1 MPSTVN
7 SNSFKRNIWYTLSLL
22 VILVCTF
29 TLSVIAEKTIDAANE
44 QRLNSFLLADEL
56 RQSSDDLTRMAQL
69 YVVSGDRRQSQYYQ
83 DILDIRDGKKPRPVN
98 YGGIYWDLVLATG
111 TPPTAE
117 SKRTK
122 PLLELMR
129 EAGFTEQELSVLS
142 KAKVF
147 SDRLTQT
154 EREAMQLRQS
164 ENGKEKASQMLHDFA
179 YLNAKAAIMKPIDDF
194 YGLMTART
202 NNAVSNAEHRALLI
216 RILFIGLAVLSLLML
231 YRTSRALRVIMGGS
245 VGEVHE
251 EITRIGNGDF
261 SKPLAVTESL
271 QGSVLARLAEMQSKL
286 KQITDQHQSAQA
298 ELRQSEVN
306 LKIAQQLA
314 QIGNWDINRST
325 GEVIWSDE
333 VYRIYEVTPDT
344 FTPSAH
350 SFVDATHPDDR
361 VLLSRRYNDAIE
373 NKTAYEI
380 TRRLLLKDGQIK
392 YVNERGKPFYQ
403 EDGHV
408 LHLIGTVQDVTASKL
423 SELALKRLNRDLRL
437 LSDCNMALV
446 RAEDEHTLL
455 NEISRLCV
463 ESGGYLMAWVGYAEY
478 DDART
483 VKPVAQSGYENGYL
497 DGINISW
504 GGNALGSGP
513 VGSAIRTGEPTT
525 IQNVLTD
532 ERMRPWR
539 TAAIQRGYRSSIGLP
554 LIHNEH
560 TIGALTLYSSEAN
573 AFDAEEIRLLM
584 ELANDLAFGIINL
597 RTRAAHAE
605 AKLKLDFLANFDS
618 LTHLPNRTLLQ
629 DRFEHA
635 AMIAD
640 NENTMVSLLYLDLDH
655 FKHINDS
662 LGYATGD
669 RVLIKVVERLRQCI
683 PETATISRL
692 SGDEFVVLLA
702 GKRDAIG
709 VAGMANTISDIFID
723 PVDIDGNTLNIS
735 CSIGIGL
742 YPEDGK
748 DFDTLLK
755 HTHAA
760 VDSAKEAG
768 RNTYCF
774 FSHEMNSGLTEQ
786 IRLTGGLVHALRNQ
800 EFRIHYQPQSDIH
813 SGKIIGAE
821 ALLRWQHPVDGLIS
835 PGKFISLAERSG
847 HIVPIGEWVLNEA
860 CRQAVSWL
868 RDHPDAPVVA
878 VNLSALQF
886 KRGKILDV
894 VANALTKSG
903 LPPHQLEL
911 ELTESILLQDVGAT
925 INILHGLKNL
935 GVKLSIDDFGTGYS
949 SLSYLKQL
957 AVDKLKIDQS
967 FVRDMLTSAD
977 GAAIVK
983 TIIQLGHN
991 LQLTVIAE
999 GVETK
1004 EQLACLNEYGCD
1016 EVQGYLLSHPL
1027 PADELSRLLTER
1039 SGTLTVD

>member
-7 SNSFKRNIWYTLSLL
+7 SYSFQRHIWYTLSLL

-29 TLSVIAEKTIDAANE
+29 TLSVISEKTIDAENE
-44 QRLNSFLLADEL
+44 QRLMSFMLADEL

-69 YVVSGDRRQSQYYQ
+69 YVASGDPREQQYYQ

-111 TPPTAE
+111 KSPTPDSPQ
-117 SKRTK
+117 KK

-129 EAGFTEQELSVLS
+129 DAGFTSEELNTLS
-142 KAKVF
+142 EAKVF

-154 EREAMQLRQS
+154 EREAMRLRQS
-164 ENGKEKASQMLHDFA
+164 ENGKERAIQMLHDAA
-179 YLNAKAAIMKPIDDF
+179 YLNAKADIMKPIEHF
-194 YGLMTART
+194 YDLMTTRT
-202 NNAVSNAEHRALLI
+202 NNAVRSAERRALFI
-216 RILFIGLAVLSLLML
+216 RIVFIGLALLLLLML
-231 YRTSRALRVIMGGS
+231 YRTSRALRIIMGGAVS
-245 VGEVHE
+245 EVHA
-251 EITRIGNGDF
+251 EITRIGTGDF
-261 SKPLAVTESL
+261 SKPLSVKERIP
-271 QGSVLARLAEMQSKL
+271 GSVLSRLAEMQNKL
-286 KQITDQHQSAQA
+286 KQITDQHQQAQA
-298 ELRQSEVN
+298 ELSQSEAN

-314 QIGNWDINRST
+314 QIGNWDISRDT
-325 GEVIWSDE
+325 GLVFWSDE
-333 VYRIYEVTPDT
+333 VYRIFEVSPDT
-344 FTPSAH
+344 FTPSES
-350 SFVDATHPDDR
+350 SFVEATHPDDR
-361 VLLSRRYNDAIE
+361 TLLSTTYNDVIQ

-380 TRRLLLKDGQIK
+380 TRRLLLKNGQIK
-392 YVNERGKPFYQ
+392 YINERGKPVYQ
-403 EDGHV
+403 EDGH
-408 LHLIGTVQDVTASKL
+408 LLRLIGTVQDVTASKL

-483 VKPVAQSGYENGYL
+483 VKPVARSGYENGYL
-497 DGINISW
+497 DGITISW
-504 GGNALGSGP
+504 GDNAFGSGP
-513 VGSAIRTGEPTT
+513 VGSAIRNGLPTT

-532 ERMRPWR
+532 DRMQPWR
-539 TAAIQRGYRSSIGLP
+539 SAAMQRGYQSSIGLP

-560 TIGALTLYSSEAN
+560 TIGALTLYSSEAS

-635 AMIAD
+635 AIIAAS
-640 NENTMVSLLYLDLDH
+640 ENTIVSLLYLDLDH

-692 SGDEFVVLLA
+692 SGDEFVVLLT

-709 VAGMANTISDIFID
+709 IAGVANAISDIFVD
-723 PVDIDGNTLNIS
+723 PIDIDGNVLNVS

-742 YPEDGK
+742 FPEDGK

-755 HTHAA
+755 NTHAA
-760 VDSAKEAG
+760 VDSAKDAG

-774 FSHEMNSGLTEQ
+774 FSHEMNAGLTEQ

-800 EFRIHYQPQSDIH
+800 EFRIYYQPQSDIH

-835 PGKFISLAERSG
+835 PGKFINLAERSG
-847 HIVPIGEWVLNEA
+847 HIIPIGEWVLNEA
-860 CRQAVSWL
+860 CRQAATWL
-868 RDHPDAPVVA
+868 RDYPDAPVVA

-894 VANALTKSG
+894 VANALTQSG
-903 LPPHQLEL
+903 LPPQQLEL
-911 ELTESILLQDVGAT
+911 ELTESILLQDVGTT
-925 INILHGLKNL
+925 IKILHGLKNL

-967 FVRDMLTSAD
+967 FVRDMLTSSD

-999 GVETK
+999 GVETQ
-1004 EQLACLNEYGCD
+1004 EQLAFLTEYGCD
-1016 EVQGYLLSHPL
+1016 EVQGYLLNHPL
-1027 PADELSRLLTER
+1027 PVSEFSRLLAGR
-1039 SGTLTVD
+1039 S

>member
-7 SNSFKRNIWYTLSLL
+7 SYSFQRHIWYTLSLL

-29 TLSVIAEKTIDAANE
+29 TLSVISEKTIDAENE
-44 QRLNSFLLADEL
+44 QRLMSFMLADEL

-69 YVVSGDRRQSQYYQ
+69 YVASGDPREQQYYQ

-111 TPPTAE
+111 KSPTPDSAQ
-117 SKRTK
+117 TK

-129 EAGFTEQELSVLS
+129 DAGFTSEELNTLS
-142 KAKVF
+142 EAKVF

-154 EREAMQLRQS
+154 EREAMRLRQT
-164 ENGKEKASQMLHDFA
+164 ENGKEKAIQMLHDAA
-179 YLNAKAAIMKPIDDF
+179 YLNAKADIMKPIEHF
-194 YGLMTART
+194 YDLMTTRT
-202 NNAVSNAEHRALLI
+202 NNAVRSAERRALFI
-216 RILFIGLAVLSLLML
+216 RIVFIGLALLLLLML
-231 YRTSRALRVIMGGS
+231 YRTSRALRIILGGAVS
-245 VGEVHE
+245 EVHA
-251 EITRIGNGDF
+251 EITRIGTGDF
-261 SKPLAVTESL
+261 SKPLSVTERIP
-271 QGSVLARLAEMQSKL
+271 GSALNRLAEMQNKL
-286 KQITDQHQSAQA
+286 KQMTDQHQQAQA
-298 ELRQSEVN
+298 ELSQSEAN

-314 QIGNWDINRST
+314 QIGNWDISRDT
-325 GEVIWSDE
+325 GLVFWSDE
-333 VYRIYEVTPDT
+333 VYRIFEVNPDT
-344 FTPSAH
+344 FTPSES
-350 SFVDATHPDDR
+350 SFVEATHPDDR
-361 VLLSRRYNDAIE
+361 ALLSSTYDDAIQ
-373 NKTAYEI
+373 NQTAYEI
-380 TRRLLLKDGQIK
+380 TRRLLLKNGQIK
-392 YVNERGKPFYQ
+392 YINERGKPVYQ
-403 EDGHV
+403 EDGH
-408 LHLIGTVQDVTASKL
+408 LLRLIGTVQDVTASKL

-455 NEISRLCV
+455 SEISRLCV

-483 VKPVAQSGYENGYL
+483 VKPVARSGYENGYL
-497 DGINISW
+497 DGITISW
-504 GGNALGSGP
+504 GDNAFGSGP
-513 VGSAIRTGEPTT
+513 IGSAIRNGQPTA

-532 ERMRPWR
+532 DRMQPWR
-539 TAAIQRGYRSSIGLP
+539 SAAMQRGYQSSIGLP

-560 TIGALTLYSSEAN
+560 TIGALTLYSSEAS

-629 DRFEHA
+629 DRFERA
-635 AMIAD
+635 AIIAAA
-640 NENTMVSLLYLDLDH
+640 ENTIVSLLYLDLDH

-662 LGYATGD
+662 LGYAIGD

-692 SGDEFVVLLA
+692 SGDEFVVLLT

-709 VAGMANTISDIFID
+709 IAGVANAISDIFID
-723 PVDIDGNTLNIS
+723 PIDIDGNVLNVS

-742 YPEDGK
+742 FPEDGK

-755 HTHAA
+755 NTHAA
-760 VDSAKEAG
+760 VDSAKDAG

-800 EFRIHYQPQSDIH
+800 EFRIYYQPQSDIH

-847 HIVPIGEWVLNEA
+847 HIIPIGEWVLNEA
-860 CRQAVSWL
+860 CRQAAAWL
-868 RDHPDAPVVA
+868 RDYPDAPVVA

-894 VANALTKSG
+894 VANALAQSG
-903 LPPHQLEL
+903 LPPQQLEL
-911 ELTESILLQDVGAT
+911 ELTESILLQDVGTT
-925 INILHGLKNL
+925 IKILHGLKNL

-967 FVRDMLTSAD
+967 FVRDMLTSSD

-999 GVETK
+999 GVETQ
-1004 EQLACLNEYGCD
+1004 EQLTSLTEYGCD

-1027 PADELSRLLTER
+1027 PLSEFSRLLARR
-1039 SGTLTVD
+1039 S